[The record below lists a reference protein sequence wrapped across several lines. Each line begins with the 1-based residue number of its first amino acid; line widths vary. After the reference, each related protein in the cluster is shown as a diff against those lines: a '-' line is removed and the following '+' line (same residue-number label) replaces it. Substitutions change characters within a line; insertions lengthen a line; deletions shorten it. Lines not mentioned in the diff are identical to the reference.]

1 MIVVL
6 GAGLI
11 GLGIAC
17 ELARRGEPVRVLE
30 TGETG
35 RGASWAGAGML
46 APGTEGVA
54 SGPFADLCRDSL
66 RRYPE
71 FVARL
76 RDEGGIDARLR
87 LDGILDVAFDEPGE
101 RRLAARVRDERA
113 AGADVEAL
121 DARRAREVEPEL
133 APGARAAVLA
143 RGEGAVDNRRLGR
156 ALDAAARAL
165 GVRIET
171 GVGSVVLEADGRR
184 ALGVR
189 TDLGFVGADAV
200 VNALGAWAGALAGVP
215 PEAAVPVVPVKGQM
229 LAIAAPLGGL
239 ARTTWVPGAYL
250 VPRDD
255 GRLLVGATVEPA
267 AGFDRRVTAGAI
279 RALLDA
285 ALAAVPGLAERS
297 VAETWAGLRPGTPDG
312 EPYLGATTLANYV
325 VAAGHYRNG
334 ILLTPATA
342 VGIADLLLGV
352 PRPDLATFSP
362 ARAHAPAAANVSA

>member
-1 MIVVL
+1 VIVVL

-17 ELARRGEPVRVLE
+17 ELARRGEAVRVLD

-54 SGPFADLCRDSL
+54 TGSFADLCRDSL
-66 RRYPE
+66 RRYPA

-76 RDEGGIDARLR
+76 RDEGGVDSRLR

-101 RRLAARVRDERA
+101 LRLAARLRDERA
-113 AGADVEAL
+113 TGADVEFL
-121 DARRAREVEPEL
+121 DARRAREIEPGL
-133 APGARAAVLA
+133 APNVRAAVLA

-165 GVRIET
+165 GVRLET
-171 GVGSVVLEADGRR
+171 GVGSVALEADGRR

-189 TDLGFVGADAV
+189 TDLGFVGADVV
-200 VNALGAWAGALAGVP
+200 VNALGAWAGALPGVP
-215 PEAAVPVVPVKGQM
+215 LEATVPVVPVKGQM
-229 LAIAAPLGGL
+229 LALAVPLGGL

-255 GRLLVGATVEPA
+255 GRLLIGATVEPA
-267 AGFDRRVTAGAI
+267 AGFDRRVTAGGI
-279 RALLDA
+279 RMLLDA

-297 VAETWAGLRPGTPDG
+297 VAETWAGLRPGTPDD
-312 EPYLGATTLANYV
+312 EPYLGPTALANYV

-334 ILLTPATA
+334 ILLAPATA
-342 VGIADLLLGV
+342 FGIADLLLGV
-352 PRPDLATFSP
+352 PRPDLAAFSP
-362 ARAHAPAAANVSA
+362 ARAHAPAAANARA